1 MPNFYALSQ
10 MQTNLLSVL
19 NSHRHNCIFVQKYE
33 MENLLN
39 SKNLLAID
47 GDERGKNK
55 WGQIIPYMY
64 MQYFILHQPL
74 IKLINT
80 PYDKKNIPL
89 MPYTL
94 NI

>member
-1 MPNFYALSQ
+1 
-10 MQTNLLSVL
+10 
-19 NSHRHNCIFVQKYE
+19 

-47 GDERGKNK
+47 GDEREKKK